1 MKTFQE
7 FILEAEIKWNT
18 GTLKGSKKSPSDTA
32 KQKKAKL
39 ERDAKQK
46 PSPKVFSRVTKIKK
60 GISGADALAK
70 DTDPKPETTATRM
83 QRTGRTTVNTGYAQ
97 TGRRGR
103 IGPDSASSV
112 GTVPNSRRRRVF
124 DMNTG
129 RDLGPADPS
138 DVRIKNKYTD
148 DTYGGR
154 GTGDS
159 RSGGKIGR

>member
-7 FILEAEIKWNT
+7 FILEAAGDVAKEIAM
-18 GTLKGSKKSPSDTA
+18 LRA
-32 KQKKAKL
+32 KAKEL
-39 ERDAKQK
+39 RRRGDME
-46 PSPKVFSRVTKIKK
+46 
-60 GISGADALAK
+60 GALAVEIEAGK
-70 DTDPKPETTATRM
+70 LQAGTQAKIDAATRDNP
-83 QRTGRTTVNTGYAQ
+83 RTPSNPNSITGGGYAQ

-112 GTVPNSRRRRVF
+112 GTVSNSRRRRVF

-148 DTYGGR
+148 NTYGGR

>member
-7 FILEAEIKWNT
+7 FILEAAGDVAKEIAMLRAKANA
-18 GTLKGSKKSPSDTA
+18 A
-32 KQKKAKL
+32 KQKGDMKTFL
-39 ERDAKQK
+39 ELQMQAGELQAGTQDKIRALTSDK
-46 PSPKVFSRVTKIKK
+46 P
-60 GISGADALAK
+60 
-70 DTDPKPETTATRM
+70 
-83 QRTGRTTVNTGYAQ
+83 RTSSNPNSITGGGYAQ

>member
-7 FILEAEIKWNT
+7 FILEASGGEEEDVDVAKKIAMLRAKANAAKHKGDMKT
-18 GTLKGSKKSPSDTA
+18 FLELQIQAGELQAGTR
-32 KQKKAKL
+32 Q
-39 ERDAKQK
+39 
-46 PSPKVFSRVTKIKK
+46 KIK
-60 GISGADALAK
+60 A
-70 DTDPKPETTATRM
+70 ATRDNP
-83 QRTGRTTVNTGYAQ
+83 RTPSNPNSITGGGYAQ

-112 GTVPNSRRRRVF
+112 GTVPNIRRRRVF

>member
-7 FILEAEIKWNT
+7 FILEALLIEN
-18 GTLKGSKKSPSDTA
+18 DQEEYA
-32 KQKKAKL
+32 KIRK
-39 ERDAKQK
+39 
-46 PSPKVFSRVTKIKK
+46 KIKEIQSRGK
-60 GISGADALAK
+60 PGDEEEALSLSIQAQKLARQIRLAAEGGAALQQMR
-70 DTDPKPETTATRM
+70 DTP
-83 QRTGRTTVNTGYAQ
+83 RTPSNPNSITGGGYAQ

-112 GTVPNSRRRRVF
+112 GTVSNSRRRRVF
-124 DMNTG
+124 DMNTE

-148 DTYGGR
+148 NTYGGR

>member
-1 MKTFQE
+1 MSKPLKVDEKILRDQIIRKSAVDNMTNIARQKGDMKTFIELQKQA
-7 FILEAEIKWNT
+7 AELGA
-18 GTLKGSKKSPSDTA
+18 GTQA
-32 KQKKAKL
+32 KI
-39 ERDAKQK
+39 DA
-46 PSPKVFSRVTKIKK
+46 
-60 GISGADALAK
+60 
-70 DTDPKPETTATRM
+70 ATRDKP
-83 QRTGRTTVNTGYAQ
+83 RTSSNPNSITGGGYAQ